1 MVNQRS
7 NYPNPGQTGPQ
18 GPRPPNSDPKVP
30 MGSIRNR
37 SIPTQ
42 QSVRAC
48 RRDEF
53 PYLDRQKWRPE
64 EGDRS
69 RRSYGR
75 KSPFSGGWSGGRC
88 RGRAGS

>member
-1 MVNQRS
+1 MADHGGRS
-7 NYPNPGQTGPQ
+7 SAKFQFENRIVYAT
-18 GPRPPNSDPKVP
+18 
-30 MGSIRNR
+30 NR

-42 QSVRAC
+42 PSARTC
-48 RRDEF
+48 RGDEF

-69 RRSYGR
+69 RRSFGR
-75 KSPFSGGWSGGRC
+75 KSPFSGGWSGGRS